1 MAKISTENRLYDELT
16 DAELYLG
23 SLDKTENLRAF
34 NPYQLYTPSWGAID
48 TLDIKTMFSDSPL
61 HNVKLVT
68 TRNEEVVRPVFQ
80 VAGGSL
86 PDGIV
91 LNENGTFSKSI
102 DFVST
107 EKLSFNNN
115 NN

>member
-68 TRNEEVVRPVFQ
+68 TRNEEVVRPIFP
-80 VAGGSL
+80 SCRWKFMMEL
-86 PDGIV
+86 Y
-91 LNENGTFSKSI
+91 
-102 DFVST
+102 
-107 EKLSFNNN
+107 
-115 NN
+115 